1 MRALFPSL
9 LLSMSFGA
17 AQAPGGG
24 ASQAPPMAWSTEW
37 WTVERGLPQNSV
49 NAIVQDRS
57 RMVWLGTYGGLVQ
70 FDGERMRTCN
80 VATHPSLMTNRIL
93 ALCVDRTGALWIG
106 TESQGLVVYRD
117 GKFVAVP
124 SNRATGTSTQSIAE
138 DADGA
143 IWVGTTHGLGLVRG
157 DRVELLQPEDP
168 PSVAGVACAA
178 DGTVWA
184 AADTGLW
191 SHTSAGFRHWPADR
205 LRSVAL
211 DSAGQVWCGGRAGL
225 LRLAGDELVHCYPA
239 SGSRMVQDV
248 DWSPDLGLLF
258 TDGSTLFAVSTP
270 ADGGFG
276 ITKVTDCPGARCIK
290 PMRNRHL
297 LVGSDGRGLMQ
308 CWPSELVGLDRPRTT
323 LVAPG
328 ADGGCF
334 VVAGYQLAS
343 LGPGGREEFVLP
355 LRDDAF
361 AAAPSRDGGLWL
373 GEGAA
378 LHRVGRDGS
387 KTTVWRGSG
396 AVDSAVTAICEMGDD
411 EVLLGF
417 AGGEVAKL
425 RGGATEPLAAPAV
438 GTVHDVVC
446 AKGTLGIGGS
456 RGVTWSTDRGRTWRT
471 LRSGPELPSGEV
483 RGLVVDDDGAL
494 WIATYGGG
502 IARVVG
508 GVVQRIGA
516 REGLPC
522 EAICQLQIG
531 DGHLLV
537 NTNAGLFSAS
547 LAELRTV
554 AEGHAPA
561 AAWKYFVPPPGVRA
575 EANGYKSASS
585 CRLSDGSWLFCNV
598 DDVVRLRS
606 AALDARTYDAPAVV
620 LDSDCLGV
628 ERLAPSDRQIRVVY
642 TAPSFDYA
650 EFVVFRYRVGGEHAA
665 WTLAGNRRE
674 ALLSGLQP
682 GQHRF
687 EVQARGTSGA
697 WGEPAILEFRV
708 APEWYETP
716 VGWLLAGVFGLGGA
730 FLIGAFASI
739 GHKRRNRALQDAVAA
754 RTAELESEVEL
765 RRSAEVGL
773 QVAQRE
779 LENRVDERTSELR
792 SAVAQIEADAKAR
805 EALQRQVDQLQR
817 MESVGKLAG
826 GIAHDFNNLLTVVLG
841 SSELLLSRETPDAE
855 TDRRDL
861 LGAIVDAS
869 RRGRSLTHQLL
880 TFARRQSV
888 AGEVLDLG
896 AIVRSGADL
905 LRRLLP
911 DNIRLEVDADS
922 EGVFVFA
929 DRAQLEQVLLNLGV
943 NARDAMPNGGSLRI
957 ELKMRRSDPPTC
969 VLRVVDDGV
978 GMTPEVRE
986 RACEPFFSTKHRATN
1001 SGLGLSTC
1009 YGIVESLGGAL
1020 LIDSAPGRGTSI
1032 TITLPCASH
1041 GAVAPASEAEAAV
1054 ARRLSGAALLIEDHE
1069 AVREA
1074 LARML
1079 TSLGCDVTKA
1089 QHGDAAVA
1097 MLDGDLAVD
1106 FVVSD
1111 LIMPGLQ
1118 GNDLVDALRA
1128 RRPGL
1133 PIVFLSGYHDVGGA
1147 APLFAVGIEVLPKP
1161 PDVQHLIR
1169 AIERARRPAGTRS
1182 QVAGG

>member
-1 MRALFPSL
+1 MRALVTSL
-9 LLSMSFGA
+9 LLSATFAA
-17 AQAPGGG
+17 AQAPG
-24 ASQAPPMAWSTEW
+24 AAAPSPPMAWSTAW

-49 NAIVQDRS
+49 TAIAQDRS

-70 FDGERMRTCN
+70 FDGERMRTCT
-80 VATHPSLMTNRIL
+80 VATHPTLMTNRIL
-93 ALCVDRTGALWIG
+93 ALCVDRAGALWIG
-106 TESQGLVVYRD
+106 TENHGLVVHRD
-117 GKFVAVP
+117 GKFVPVP
-124 SNRATGTSTQSIAE
+124 SNRATETSAQSIVE
-138 DADGA
+138 DANGVL
-143 IWVGTTHGLGLVRG
+143 WVGTTHGLGVVRG
-157 DRVELLQPEDP
+157 DRLDLLQAEDP
-168 PSVAGVACAA
+168 PAVSDVVCAA

-191 SHTSAGFRHWPADR
+191 SRTAVGFRQWPADR
-205 LRSVAL
+205 LRAVAL
-211 DSAGQVWCGGRAGL
+211 DGSGQVWCGGRAGL
-225 LRLAGDELVHCYPA
+225 LRLVGDELVHCYPA
-239 SGSRMVQDV
+239 SGSRTVRDV
-248 DWSPDLGLLF
+248 VWSQDLGLLF
-258 TDGSTLFAVSTP
+258 TDSQSVYAASI
-270 ADGGFG
+270 ADDGRF
-276 ITKVTDCPGARCIK
+276 VTTTVTACPGGACIQSL
-290 PMRNRHL
+290 RRGHL
-297 LVGSDGRGLMQ
+297 LVGTDGGGLMQ
-308 CWPSELVGLDRPRTT
+308 CWPSELTSLGRPRAT

-328 ADGGCF
+328 SDGGCF
-334 VVAGYQLAS
+334 VVAGLQAACLDEK
-343 LGPGGREEFVLP
+343 GRERFVIP
-355 LRDDAF
+355 LREDAF
-361 AAAPSRDGGLWL
+361 AIAPSRDGGLWI
-373 GEGAA
+373 GERAA
-378 LHRVGRDGS
+378 VHRVRRDGS
-387 KTTVWRGSG
+387 KMTLWRGSG
-396 AVDSAVTAICEMGDD
+396 APDSTVTAIHETGDD
-411 EVLLGF
+411 EILLGF
-417 AGGEVAKL
+417 AGGDVAAL
-425 RGGATEPLAAPAV
+425 RGGTLEPVAAPAIGAV
-438 GTVHDVVC
+438 YGLVHSQ
-446 AKGTLGIGGS
+446 GTLGIGGS
-456 RGVTWSTDRGRTWRT
+456 QGVAWSTDGGRAWRT
-471 LRSGPELPSGEV
+471 LRAGRELASGEV
-483 RGLVVDDDGAL
+483 RGLVLDDDGAM

-502 IARVVG
+502 LARVVG
-508 GVVQRIGA
+508 GVVQRIA
-516 REGLPC
+516 SREGLPC
-522 EAICQLQIG
+522 DAICQLQIG

-537 NTNAGLFSAS
+537 NTNAGLFATS

-575 EANGYKSASS
+575 EGNGYKASSS

-606 AALDARTYDAPAVV
+606 AALDSQAYDVPAVV
-620 LDSDCLGV
+620 LDSDCRGV
-628 ERLAPSDRQIRVVY
+628 DQLAPSNRQVRVVY

-650 EFVVFRYRVGGEHAA
+650 EFVVFRYRVGGEGAE

-674 ALLSGLQP
+674 ALLTGLRP

-697 WGEPAILEFRV
+697 WGEPAVLEFRV

-716 VGWLLAGVFGLGGA
+716 VGWFLAGAFGLGCA
-730 FLIGAFASI
+730 FLIGAFASV
-739 GHKRRNRALQDAVAA
+739 GHKRRNRALQHAVAA

-765 RRSAEVGL
+765 RRSAEAGL
-773 QVAQRE
+773 QVARRE
-779 LENRVDERTSELR
+779 LEHRVDERTSELR
-792 SAVAQIEADAKAR
+792 SAVAQIEADARAR

-841 SSELLLSRETPDAE
+841 SSELLLSREGQDGDG
-855 TDRRDL
+855 DRRDL

-880 TFARRQSV
+880 TFARRQAV

-911 DNIRLEVDADS
+911 DNIRLEIAADA

-943 NARDAMPNGGSLRI
+943 NARDAMPNGGVLRI
-957 ELKMRRSDPPTC
+957 ELQMRRSDPPAC

-978 GMTPEVRE
+978 GMTPEVRD

-1020 LIDSAPGRGTSI
+1020 VIDSAPGKGTSI
-1032 TITLPCASH
+1032 SITLPCASH
-1041 GAVAPASEAEAAV
+1041 GPAAPAGDVESAV
-1054 ARRLSGAALLIEDHE
+1054 ERRLSGAALLIEDHE

-1079 TSLGCDVTKA
+1079 TSLGCEVTKA
-1089 QHGDAAVA
+1089 EHGNAAVA

-1118 GNDLVDALRA
+1118 GNELVDALRA

-1147 APLFAVGIEVLPKP
+1147 APLFAVGIDVLPKP
-1161 PDVQHLIR
+1161 PDVQQLVL
-1169 AIERARRPAGTRS
+1169 AIGRARRAAELRG
-1182 QVAGG
+1182 QVAEG